1 MADAG
6 ALFVTSCGT
15 ARGKTYVAEKMI
27 RKWRAA
33 GDVVRVLKPVISGF
47 DPAFAQMSDTGILLA
62 AIGEDAIEESIHRI
76 SPWRYAAPLSPDM
89 AAALEGRTVPVDEI
103 TEFCRKA
110 IRNARKDGARLLIEG
125 AGGVMVPLDAR
136 RTMRDLMVGID
147 LPVVL
152 VVGSYLGSL
161 SHALTAIEALH
172 MRNIQIER
180 IVVNEAADSNI
191 SLNETRNTL
200 ARFVDD
206 VPLEVCHFN
215 PPAP

>member
-1 MADAG
+1 M
-6 ALFVTSCGT
+6 
-15 ARGKTYVAEKMI
+15 
-27 RKWRAA
+27 
-33 GDVVRVLKPVISGF
+33 
-47 DPAFAQMSDTGILLA
+47 
-62 AIGEDAIEESIHRI
+62 
-76 SPWRYAAPLSPDM
+76 
-89 AAALEGRTVPVDEI
+89 PVDEI

-125 AGGVMVPLDAR
+125 AGGVMVPLDEK
-136 RTMRDLMVGID
+136 RTMRDLMVAID

-172 MRNIQIER
+172 VRNIEIAR
-180 IVVNEAADSNI
+180 IVVNEPADSNI
-191 SLNETRNTL
+191 PLNETRNTL

-206 VPLEVCHFN
+206 VPLEVCRFN